1 MELKG
6 AVDMP
11 TTKPGEQLPNDSRIS
26 RGDFDKMKEHL
37 KMACSDFP
45 KTTEYVEEVLEA
57 FVESIRRKKENK
69 HGTVIQSLTLEGD
82 TEKKLENMGFKCKIY
97 HKKQSIHSPMPYF
110 VKEELVSEEGRGGIV
125 TESASS
131 SFIIVFYRI
140 VNDTPEIFF
149 LPTAENWHDVN
160 EIACDSFPNQ
170 IASKMMKEFTYREV
184 VDISK
189 GPLKATEQHAK
200 SDRVLPREKTNSNE
214 IEGKLEGPVLERF
227 RAKLNIIDL
236 RFKKDKKAIIVKGNL
251 SFSDILNVLVMFSQ
265 ICSEGETSNE
275 CPPIGIDDILRK
287 QLNKRLLDKLKATT
301 DAGKHKTGDFLIL
314 PKKAKNVFVV
324 LPDSEEKILLK
335 RTRPCF
341 VDVLDVLA
349 NNKKDESNWQD
360 TQLKIGTTVYDLKN
374 VVEDEVTLANESYFY
389 QDGNWYRK
397 KI

>member
-11 TTKPGEQLPNDSRIS
+11 TTKPGKLLPNDSRIS

-184 VDISK
+184 VDISE

-227 RAKLNIIDL
+227 RAELNIIDL

-265 ICSEGETSNE
+265 KCSEGETSNE
-275 CPPIGIDDILRK
+275 RLRKGIDDVLRK
-287 QLNKRLLDKLKATT
+287 QLNAMLLDQMKAT
-301 DAGKHKTGDFLIL
+301 DAGNHNTGVNLIL

-324 LPDSEEKILLK
+324 LPEGKKKIPLE
-335 RTRPCF
+335 RTPPCL
-341 VDVLDVLA
+341 DEVLDVLA
-349 NNKKDESNWQD
+349 NNEKDESNWQD

-374 VVEDEVTLANESYFY
+374 VVKIEVTKNSYIY
-389 QDGNWYRK
+389 QDGNWHRK
-397 KI
+397 